1 MSKTVQGLLTFL
13 ISLVVPTGVLLLISV
28 LPVWQGFLSPLTVA
42 ALPKVALI
50 VGGGFGFLHGLE
62 AGILCIYD
70 LETAVGWTELF
81 IDLTWSLPN
90 TMAGFVLGNIIYI
103 FFGNPSRTDSEGQ
116 AWISFQPRSSSGFGH
131 SVLQTIGTVNLGG
144 AGQHE
149 RMHLLQARVL
159 GPIYIPLVVASYA
172 VTFSLQVVWTL
183 TLGGLLALTGVRN
196 KAYLEP
202 PSHSAV
208 GGFFG
213 WIYYATPIELFAYA
227 TGNP

>member
-13 ISLVVPTGVLLLISV
+13 ISLVVPTVVLLILSV
-28 LPVWQGFLSPLTVA
+28 LPVWQGILSPQTVS

-50 VGGGFGFLHGLE
+50 VGGSFGLLHGLE

-70 LETAVGWTELF
+70 LETAVGWIELF

-116 AWISFQPRSSSGFGH
+116 AWISFQPRNSGGFGH

-159 GPIYIPLVVASYA
+159 GPGYIPLVIASYS
-172 VTFSLQVVWTL
+172 VTFTLQVVWTL

-196 KAYLEP
+196 KAYFEP

>member
-1 MSKTVQGLLTFL
+1 
-13 ISLVVPTGVLLLISV
+13 VPTGVLLLVSV
-28 LPVWQGFLSPLTVA
+28 LPVWPHLLSPQLVSV
-42 ALPKVALI
+42 LPRVALI

-70 LETAVGWTELF
+70 LETATGWTELF
-81 IDLTWSLPN
+81 VDLTWSLPN
-90 TMAGFVLGNIIYI
+90 TLVGFVLGNIIYI
-103 FFGNPSRTDSEGQ
+103 LFGTPSRADSEGQ

-159 GPIYIPLVVASYA
+159 GPVYIPLVIASYA
-172 VTFSLQVVWTL
+172 ITFTLQVVWTL
-183 TLGGLLALTGVRN
+183 TLGGLLALLGVRN

>member
-1 MSKTVQGLLTFL
+1 MSKTVQGLITFL
-13 ISLVVPTGVLLLISV
+13 VSLVVPTGVLLVVSV
-28 LPVWQGFLSPLTVA
+28 LPVWQHILSPTAVA
-42 ALPKVALI
+42 ALPKVALL
-50 VGGGFGFLHGLE
+50 VGGGFGLLHGLE

-70 LETAVGWTELF
+70 LETATGWISMF

-90 TMAGFVLGNIIYI
+90 TLVGFVLGNLVYI
-103 FFGNPSRTDSEGQ
+103 WFGSPSRTDSEGNN
-116 AWISFQPRSSSGFGH
+116 WIVFSPRGSSGFGH

-144 AGQHE
+144 SGQHE

-159 GPIYIPLVVASYA
+159 GPGYLPLVIASYA
-172 VTFSLQVVWTL
+172 VTFTLQVVWTL

-196 KAYLEP
+196 KAYFEP
-202 PSHSAV
+202 PSSSAV

>member
-1 MSKTVQGLLTFL
+1 MSKPLQGFLTFL
-13 ISLVVPTGVLLLISV
+13 LSLVVPTGLLLLLSV
-28 LPVWQGFLSPLTVA
+28 LPVWRDLLPPQVVSD
-42 ALPKVALI
+42 LPKVALL
-50 VGGGFGFLHGLE
+50 VGGTFGFLHGLE

-70 LETAVGWTELF
+70 LDTATGWVSLF
-81 IDLTWSLPN
+81 DDLTWSLPN
-90 TMAGFVLGNIIYI
+90 TMVGFVLGNLIYI
-103 FFGNPSRTDSEGQ
+103 FFGNPSRTDSEGKG
-116 AWISFQPRSSSGFGH
+116 WISFQPRSSSGFGH

-159 GPIYIPLVVASYA
+159 GPLYIPFVIASYA
-172 VTFSLQVVWTL
+172 VTFTLQVVWTL
-183 TLGGLLALTGVRN
+183 TLGGLLALVGARD
-196 KAYLEP
+196 KAYLQP
-202 PSHSAV
+202 PASSAV